1 MYMVYLNFVTDLNIY
16 LYLYMFIYNLSVI
29 GLFWVFFSFVNSDI
43 KTLYS
48 FSLFSFDSFHLF
60 FITVLIFS
68 LAGVPPFVGF
78 FSKLFLLNILINK
91 NLYYLYFLLFV
102 IILVGLYF
110 YVQNVRFLHSSN
122 SKNTSKI
129 YWHGSEKVQI
139 IFAYFALISAFII
152 MNGVVYLDDLLLV
165 FTWLFS

>member
-1 MYMVYLNFVTDLNIY
+1 MVYLNFVTDLNIY

-60 FITVLIFS
+60 FITILIFS

-129 YWHGSEKVQI
+129 YWQGSEKVQI
-139 IFAYFALISAFII
+139 IFAYFALVSAFTIT
-152 MNGVVYLDDLLLV
+152 NGVIYLDDLLLV